1 MNHVRFATNL
11 SDKKTTFLS
20 NEPIYIR
27 VSKLA
32 KGAQRRMLKAQ
43 RTMKHKQQTQFFLIV
58 PTLLFTAKN

>member
-20 NEPIYIR
+20 NKPIYIP
-27 VSKLA
+27 VSKL
-32 KGAQRRMLKAQ
+32 KAQRRMLKAQ
-43 RTMKHKQQTQFFLIV
+43 RAMKHKQQTQFFLIV